1 MNSTAPAPK
10 EAWTA
15 TPLAQARMLLL
26 YALTVLVALPV
37 MLGVGPAR
45 FSLLARLVAWL
56 GMAIA
61 GLPTLWLLTARR
73 ARPSTVAALGLW
85 ITMCYFMAVLHEERL
100 LLRWG
105 MARLSEDSV
114 VLAMLFAALVVP
126 LLSAGWWLGGAV
138 GLARLLPQPRLEVA
152 DRPLWMA
159 GAGIVSVSLLADIL
173 WLRNE
178 LSTDRPIMSLIAA
191 LTPADLGFA
200 MVLVPALR
208 PGAGRARWVFWALF
222 AASASVALMRGT
234 LGPLV
239 MPLLIYL
246 LGWLYLR
253 RRLRLWPVVAA
264 LLVVVLFQP
273 VKGEFR
279 AKVWDRE
286 VRLTLVERLQLFVEL
301 SARHWVGSDTG
312 PVVDHEQSVKQAAAR
327 TSSALQ
333 LAHAIE
339 MTPAVVPHQGGATYR
354 YFRYT
359 FLPRVLFPD
368 KPIAQY
374 ADVWAAVMYGYT
386 TPEGTAHVMIGLP
399 QMAEAYINFGLLGG
413 LLLFLGMGLL
423 LRAADEIFAH
433 GAAGAG
439 ALALYLFFV
448 EQEMLSLEGSLAQF
462 WGGVLQRFL
471 VYTLAMALLG
481 ALTRRP
487 LQTRP
492 QIAV

>member
-1 MNSTAPAPK
+1 MSERPSPAS
-10 EAWTA
+10 
-15 TPLAQARMLLL
+15 ARLLLL
-26 YALTVLVALPV
+26 YALTVLVALPL
-37 MLGVGPAR
+37 MLGVGPPR

-56 GMAIA
+56 GMAVA
-61 GLPTLWLLTARR
+61 GLPALRLLVAKETRH
-73 ARPSTVAALGLW
+73 STVAALGLW
-85 ITMCYFMAVLHEERL
+85 ITMCYFLAVLHEERL

-105 MARLSEDSV
+105 QARLSEDSV
-114 VLAMLFAALVVP
+114 VLAMLFAGLVVP
-126 LLSAGWWLGGAV
+126 LLSLGWWLGGAV
-138 GLARLLPQPRLEVA
+138 GLQRIVPQPRLQIAE
-152 DRPLWMA
+152 RPLWLA
-159 GAGIVSVSLLADIL
+159 GTGIVLASLLADVL

-178 LSTDRPIMSLIAA
+178 LSNDRPIMSLIAA

-200 MVLVPALR
+200 MVLVPSLR
-208 PGAGRARWVFWALF
+208 PAASRVRLVFWGLF

-253 RRLRLWPVVAA
+253 RRLRLWPVLAA
-264 LLVVVLFQP
+264 LSVVLLLQP

-279 AKVWDRE
+279 AKVWDRQ
-286 VRLTLVERLQLFVEL
+286 VQLTLVERLQLFIEL
-301 SARHWVGSDTG
+301 SAQHWAPSDTG

-339 MTPAVVPHQGGATYR
+339 MTPAVVPHQEGATYR

-386 TPEGTAHVMIGLP
+386 TPEGTAHVMVGLP
-399 QMAEAYINFGLLGG
+399 QMAEAYINFGLFGG
-413 LLLFLGMGLL
+413 LLLFVGMGLV

-433 GAAGAG
+433 REAGAG

-462 WGGVLQRFL
+462 WGGVLQRFF
-471 VYTLAMALLG
+471 VYTLALALLG
-481 ALTRRP
+481 ALTRR
-487 LQTRP
+487 RGAP
-492 QIAV
+492 QV